1 VQIKVNAQDRTLTIS
16 GERRRPAREVVPEVN
31 SGAVSTEGGEAAEG
45 ETRREGETEP
55 VKDASRAEESK
66 TEEPQ
71 RKRQYE
77 RRMGK
82 FERTFT
88 LSEKADVEAVSA
100 R

>member
-16 GERRRPAREVVPEVN
+16 GERRRTVREVVPEVKG
-31 SGAVSTEGGEAAEG
+31 GAVSTEGAETGEG
-45 ETRREGETEP
+45 ETRTEGEAEP
-55 VKDASRAEESK
+55 VKYASRAEEAK

-82 FERTFT
+82 FERTFN

>member
-1 VQIKVNAQDRTLTIS
+1 MFSVLQIKVNAQDRTLTIS

-31 SGAVSTEGGEAAEG
+31 GGAVSTEGGETAEG
-45 ETRREGETEP
+45 GTRSEREPEP
-55 VKDASRAEESK
+55 AKDATRA
-66 TEEPQ
+66 EEPQ
-71 RKRQYE
+71 RKLQYE

-82 FERTFT
+82 FERTFN

>member
-1 VQIKVNAQDRTLTIS
+1 MSVQIKVNAQDRTLTIS

-31 SGAVSTEGGEAAEG
+31 GGAVSTEGGETAEG
-45 ETRREGETEP
+45 ETRTEGDAEP
-55 VKDASRAEESK
+55 FKDTTKA
-66 TEEPQ
+66 EEPQ

-82 FERTFT
+82 FERTFN